1 LEKSESPLFFL
12 KSTLATPPS
21 LWYTHTP
28 YGYDERSK
36 KRMKKN
42 PEVTRKELLAR
53 LSKVEGQVRGVM
65 KMIENERKCSD
76 VLRQIAATDGAL
88 RAAAKIIVT
97 QHMDLC
103 LHDNFGVDDSGRK
116 MLKEVLEAFGRFG

>member
-1 LEKSESPLFFL
+1 
-12 KSTLATPPS
+12 
-21 LWYTHTP
+21 
-28 YGYDERSK
+28 
-36 KRMKKN
+36 MKKN